1 MVISG
6 LDEGFLYVTFDII
19 RERVIEVKEFGACAV
34 GSFLI
39 CHCAFIIGHLSLHI
53 GDDIYGIT
61 SSKSA
66 IRITPMRLTPQK
78 VLFSFRGRVA
88 IRHPGQVP

>member
-6 LDEGFLYVTFDII
+6 LDEGLRYVTFDII
-19 RERVIEVKEFGACAV
+19 RERVIEVKEFGACAG
-34 GSFLI
+34 GSLFI
-39 CHCAFIIGHLSLHI
+39 YHCAFIIAHLSLHI

-66 IRITPMRLTPQK
+66 IRNRNCKDYEDLK
-78 VLFSFRGRVA
+78 ENR
-88 IRHPGQVP
+88 

>member
-1 MVISG
+1 MCNLKKSTG
-6 LDEGFLYVTFDII
+6 LDEGLPCVTFDII

-34 GSFLI
+34 GSFFI
-39 CHCAFIIGHLSLHI
+39 YHCAFIIAHLSLHI

-66 IRITPMRLTPQK
+66 IRNPQSEIGIAK
-78 VLFSFRGRVA
+78 TMKT
-88 IRHPGQVP
+88 